1 MSYIYDILINF
12 NKNLYEFYDWNL
24 NDDIDHVRKIP
35 VFKVDSA
42 TLWDIKN
49 NAIIFKNQFLNQICN
64 KTEVFTVK
72 NLKNLKYACLF
83 CDGMETIAV
92 EVTESGLKKSKLL
105 IDEEEEV
112 IEVCSK
118 LEVQRIEYK
127 ILHELKV
134 EQHKTRKEVEMEEF
148 VKEQI
153 RNLSKETDTSKLHY
167 LYYECFNEKEND
179 KNKII
184 DRFRLEMSK
193 NFDQLVQKLYQF
205 FKLLQFNQ

>member
-42 TLWDIKN
+42 ILWDIKN
-49 NAIIFKNQFLNQICN
+49 NDIIFKNQFLNQIYN

-83 CDGMETIAV
+83 CDGMETLAV

-118 LEVQRIEYK
+118 LEAQSIEYK
-127 ILHELKV
+127 ILHEMRI

-153 RNLSKETDTSKLHY
+153 KKLSEETDTSKLHY
-167 LYYECFNEKEND
+167 LYYECFNEKETD
-179 KNKII
+179 KDKII
-184 DRFRLEMSK
+184 DKFRLEMSK
-193 NFDQLVQKLYQF
+193 NFDQLVQKLYEF